1 MAYLLKERAWLL
13 AVARDFNWIGEKYPQ
28 LQRKYPGQY
37 VAIKDGRIVAHGR
50 DIKRVYETAER
61 KVGKGFV
68 TEYILSGQPFVLD
81 IIIRCLSARVTEA
94 WVGIAEKDNVPLILG
109 LKDISDKHNFRVDG
123 KRKTFYLDF
132 WNQ

>member
-1 MAYLLKERAWLL
+1 MERVWLL

-37 VAIKDGRIVAHGR
+37 VAIKDGRVVAHGR

-81 IIIRCLSARVTEA
+81 IIIRCLSARV
-94 WVGIAEKDNVPLILG
+94 
-109 LKDISDKHNFRVDG
+109 
-123 KRKTFYLDF
+123 
-132 WNQ
+132 